1 MGHIGD
7 SSWVISELAL
17 FLTWQRSP
25 ESLIGLA
32 RFLHFRPSDETV
44 PSTVFASAAARWL
57 AHVVAASTR
66 RSRIVNE

>member
-44 PSTVFASAAARWL
+44 PSTVFARPL
-57 AHVVAASTR
+57 QGG
-66 RSRIVNE
+66 